1 MAANI
6 KWCSRGQGRE
16 GERRE
21 EKKTKQKKQQKKN
34 KTKLELCFAN
44 THWHLTYIV
53 RNKLVF

>member
-21 EKKTKQKKQQKKN
+21 EKKTKQKKQKK
-34 KTKLELCFAN
+34 KTKQNWSSALQTLIG
-44 THWHLTYIV
+44 T
-53 RNKLVF
+53 